1 MFRKRGPRLHTSTP
15 PSQRSPRSLR
25 TTRDARAETARR
37 CVEECDARL
46 ARYKATLDA
55 GGDPIALAQWMT
67 ETRAKRAIAERDL
80 AEAIPE
86 PPVSEVEVRALV
98 AQLGDITRRL
108 AQLLAAAK
116 SKLYDEIGVKVFWT
130 PGADEIKLTVRPGV
144 PDGSSRVGG
153 GT

>member
-1 MFRKRGPRLHTSTP
+1 
-15 PSQRSPRSLR
+15 
-25 TTRDARAETARR
+25 
-37 CVEECDARL
+37 
-46 ARYKATLDA
+46 
-55 GGDPIALAQWMT
+55 MT